1 MIKESPRKGLMLILS
16 SPSGAGKTT
25 LTRRLLA
32 EDNDILMSVSATTRP
47 SRPGE
52 IEGRDY
58 YFVSQD
64 TFMEMVNN
72 DQMLEHATVF
82 ENSYGTPREPVEKAL
97 QGGRDIIFDI
107 DWQGAQQISGKEG
120 VVRIFI
126 LPPSINELKNR
137 LKNRAQ
143 DSDEVIS
150 KRMSEAKNEIS
161 HWEAYN
167 YVLVNDDLDKTY
179 AKLKIILEAE
189 RLKLS
194 QQPSIPLVARRLM
207 DDAT

>member
-1 MIKESPRKGLMLILS
+1 MTQTPPRKGLMLILS

-25 LTRRLLA
+25 LTRRLLK
-32 EDNDILMSVSATTRP
+32 DYNDITMSVSATTR
-47 SRPGE
+47 RPREGE
-52 IEGRDY
+52 VDGKDY
-58 YFVSQD
+58 YFVTHD
-64 TFMEMVNN
+64 AFNEMVDN

-82 ENSYGTPREPVEKAL
+82 ENFYGTPREPVDKAL
-97 QGGRDIIFDI
+97 ESGKDIIFDI

-126 LPPSINELKNR
+126 LPPSIDELRNR
-137 LKNRAQ
+137 LKSRAQ
-143 DSDEVIS
+143 DSEDVIA

-167 YVLVNDDLDKTY
+167 YVLVNDDLEATY
-179 AKLKIILEAE
+179 ENLKNILKAE

-194 QQPSIPLVARRLM
+194 QQPAIPIIARSLM
-207 DDAT
+207 DDAG

>member
-1 MIKESPRKGLMLILS
+1 MIKESQRKGLMLILS

-32 EDNDILMSVSATTRP
+32 DDNDILMSVSATTRA
-47 SRPGE
+47 SRTGE
-52 IEGRDY
+52 VEGKDY

-64 TFMEMVNN
+64 TFKEMVNN

-97 QGGRDIIFDI
+97 QSGKDIIFDI
-107 DWQGAQQISGKEG
+107 DWQGAQQISGQEG

-137 LKNRAQ
+137 LKSRAQ
-143 DSDEVIS
+143 DSEEVIS

-179 AKLKIILEAE
+179 AMLKTILEAE

-194 QQPSIPLVARRLM
+194 QQPSIPLIARSLM

>member
-1 MIKESPRKGLMLILS
+1 MTQKPSRKGLMLILS

-25 LTRRLLA
+25 LTRRLLK
-32 EDNDILMSVSATTRP
+32 EYNDITMSVSATTRKP
-47 SRPGE
+47 REGE
-52 IEGRDY
+52 VDGQDY
-58 YFVSQD
+58 YFVTHD
-64 TFMEMVNN
+64 IFNEMVDN

-82 ENSYGTPREPVEKAL
+82 DNLYGTPREPVNAAL
-97 QGGRDIIFDI
+97 NAGNDIIFDI

-126 LPPSINELKNR
+126 LPPSITELRSR
-137 LKNRAQ
+137 LKSRGQ
-143 DSDEVIS
+143 DDEDVIS

-167 YVLVNDDLDKTY
+167 YVLINDNFEETY
-179 AKLKIILEAE
+179 QNRKNILKAE

-194 QQPSIPLVARRLM
+194 QQPAIPLFARSLM
-207 DDAT
+207 NNAG

>member
-52 IEGRDY
+52 IEGKDY